1 MPQTIQ
7 TLPGHVGA
15 TGIATQHRRLSAA
28 AAATLHTLT
37 SGGIPVKTSPGAA
50 PGETQ
55 YPRCVTLQVEAGAA
69 NTVYYTIDGSTPS
82 ATNGL
87 VVPVA
92 PAQIMLPYPDQLRNH
107 INGAVSATNQRIQL
121 FAGAGTNVQALYE
134 FW

>member
-1 MPQTIQ
+1 MPQTVQ

-28 AAATLHTLT
+28 AAATLHSLT
-37 SGGIPVKTSPGAA
+37 SGGIPTRTDPNGN
-50 PGETQ
+50 TL

-69 NTVYYTIDGSTPS
+69 QTVYYTLDGSTPS
-82 ATNGL
+82 AINGL

-92 PAQIMLPYPDQLRNH
+92 PAQLLLPYPDLLSNH
-107 INGAVSATNQRIQL
+107 KNGAVSATNQQIQL
-121 FAGAGTNVQALYE
+121 FAGGATSIQSFYE

>member
-1 MPQTIQ
+1 MPQTVQ
-7 TLPGHVGA
+7 TLPAHVGA
-15 TGIATQHRRLSAA
+15 TGIATQHRRLSVA

-37 SGGIPVKTSPGAA
+37 SGGIPVKTSGA
-50 PGETQ
+50 PGEVQ

-69 NTVYYTIDGSTPS
+69 QTVYYTVDGSTPS

-107 INGAVSATNQRIQL
+107 INGAVSATDRKS
-121 FAGAGTNVQALYE
+121 VV
-134 FW
+134 